1 MISQSIGVA
10 LRAVWEQK
18 LRSIL
23 TMLGIIIGVGAVITL
38 VTLGHGASSSVT
50 KNIEGLGSN
59 LLVVDVGTGVG
70 ESFGRLGGATTVSD
84 TSLAPPPNL
93 TLSEAQKLGNIARV
107 VGVAPVVEGSGTLGV
122 GTTTASVGLV
132 GTTPAYQNIMN
143 YKLQEGRFLTPLDE
157 TDGENVIVLR
167 STEAQTLFGAI
178 NPVGDTVTVNGVP
191 FEVVG
196 VLANKGTSLGQ
207 SEDSFAAIPIDRA
220 ESLLGSTSLSTVY
233 LSAKSQSNVT
243 AVISRLDQKLL
254 SWIGTS
260 QNFSV
265 TAQSQI
271 LSTLTSV
278 QNSLTLLLAGVAG
291 ISLIVG
297 GIGIMNI
304 MLVSVSERTRE
315 IGIRKAVGASRG
327 AILGQFLIEAL
338 VLSGIGGLLGVGSG
352 AAASVLLSKSFGYQ
366 PSFHTGI
373 ALLAFAFALAVGLV
387 FGLWP
392 ANRAAGLRPVDALRV
407 E

>member
-1 MISQSIGVA
+1 MISQSVGVA
-10 LRAVWEQK
+10 LRSIWEQK

-59 LLVVDVGTGVG
+59 LLVVDVG
-70 ESFGRLGGATTVSD
+70 SGAGDTFSTTSAVSS
-84 TSLAPPPNL
+84 TASLAPVPNL
-93 TLSEAQKLGNIARV
+93 TMAEASRLGALKGV
-107 VGVAPVVEGSGTLGV
+107 AGVAPVMAGSGTLGL
-122 GTTTASVGLV
+122 GTNTTTVGLV
-132 GTTPAYQNIMN
+132 GTTPAYQTIMN
-143 YKLQEGRFLTPLDE
+143 YKLAEGRFLSPLDE
-157 TDGENVIVLR
+157 QDDENVIVLG
-167 STEAQTLFGAI
+167 STEAEDLFGAI
-178 NPVGDTVTVNGVP
+178 NPVGDSVTVNGVP
-191 FEVVG
+191 FEVIG
-196 VLANKGTSLGQ
+196 VLASKGSSLGQ
-207 SEDSFAAIPIDRA
+207 SENTFAAIPMDRA
-220 ESLLGSTSLSTVY
+220 ESLLGPQSLSTVY
-233 LSAKSQSNVT
+233 LSAKSGSNVN
-243 AVISRLDQKLL
+243 AVISRIDQRLL
-254 SWIGTS
+254 AWLGSS

-291 ISLIVG
+291 ISLVVG

-338 VLSGIGGLLGVGSG
+338 VLSGIGGLLGVAAGGG
-352 AAASVLLSKSFGYQ
+352 ASAVLGTSFG
-366 PSFHTGI
+366 FDAGFNVETA
-373 ALLAFAFALAVGLV
+373 ALALAFALTVGLV